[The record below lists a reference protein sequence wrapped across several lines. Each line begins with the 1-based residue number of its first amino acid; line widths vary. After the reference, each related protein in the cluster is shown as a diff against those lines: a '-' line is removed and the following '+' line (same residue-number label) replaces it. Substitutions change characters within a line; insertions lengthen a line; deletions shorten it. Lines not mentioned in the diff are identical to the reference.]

1 MMRVISMLRL
11 GVMAAAM
18 SFLAGC
24 GLNLASPRT
33 SLLWGPVHHDMSS
46 TGLPVLP
53 APAPTSRAAQL
64 REELLPSYGFRSDAP
79 NQKDWRFVRGRDKG
93 PMIFG
98 AALRLNLSEG
108 GGNFRLGAV
117 KRGANRTFGPQM
129 VLSFKPD

>member
-11 GVMAAAM
+11 GVMAMAM

-24 GLNLASPRT
+24 GLNLASTRPA
-33 SLLWGPVHHDMSS
+33 LLWGPVRHDMSS
-46 TGLPVLP
+46 TGLPIIP

-64 REELLPSYGFRSDAP
+64 REDLLPSYGFRSDAP
-79 NQKDWRFVRGRDKG
+79 SEKDWRFTRGRDKG

-108 GGNFRLGAV
+108 GGNFRLGAI

-129 VLSFKPD
+129 IFALKPE